1 MLYKYRSFNNYGLQI
16 LTNLEI
22 YFSST
27 EELNDPL
34 ECQFKRLPATE
45 EIKKRLTE
53 QELSIFKE
61 ISEKLYNEKSTSNP
75 VPIFEAI
82 ENKSKQAGI
91 FSLCQTN
98 KDPLM
103 WSHYADGHRGF
114 CIGFSRSYFENLI
127 ATSWQ
132 ELSIVGG
139 GELDYSAS
147 PKYLDVIVEYIKNYP
162 KRRNQSFDDFIEQ
175 VLISIINTKSNK
187 WCYESEYR
195 MVRFSKGLLKFQ
207 PEAIKEI
214 IIGQKTSS
222 SDKTMLFS
230 LLENSLLKHV
240 EKKAAEFSHNSYL
253 MNINYV

>member
-16 LTNLEI
+16 LTNREI

-34 ECQFKRLPATE
+34 ECQFKSLPVAE
-45 EIKKRLTE
+45 EIKRRLTE
-53 QELSIFKE
+53 EELAIFKKL
-61 ISEKLYNEKSTSNP
+61 SEKLYDEKGTGNL
-75 VPIFEAI
+75 VPIFQAI
-82 ENKSKQAGI
+82 ENISKQAGI

-114 CIGFSRSYFENLI
+114 CIGFSRSYFEDLI
-127 ATSWQ
+127 ANSWQ

-139 GELDYSAS
+139 GEVDYSAS
-147 PKYLDVIVEYIKNYP
+147 PKYLDVIIEYINKYH
-162 KRRNQSFDDFIEQ
+162 KKKNQSFDDLIEQ
-175 VLISIINTKSNK
+175 VLISIINTKSDK
-187 WCYESEYR
+187 WCYEMEYR

-214 IIGQKTSS
+214 ITGQKTSS
-222 SDKTMLFS
+222 SDKTMLRS
-230 LLENSLLKHV
+230 ILENTSLKHI
-240 EKKAAEFSHNSYL
+240 EKKVAEFSHNSYL
-253 MNINYV
+253 MNIHDV